1 MRTGDVTVA
10 NLRRQSV
17 PFDLPQ
23 LSTRRTRFLRLATN
37 RALGIVDPEISNNLT
52 THLHNILM
60 SLHVPQSAAIFG
72 LCCWMPSRNYTPALP
87 ALLLSRRLHPL
98 RPHSPHALTSMM

>member
-37 RALGIVDPEISNNLT
+37 RALGIVDPEISNN
-52 THLHNILM
+52 
-60 SLHVPQSAAIFG
+60 
-72 LCCWMPSRNYTPALP
+72 
-87 ALLLSRRLHPL
+87 
-98 RPHSPHALTSMM
+98 